1 MDRFLPLTISKTYN
15 IDQAVVEKI
24 IKEKDLKT
32 RQEIMNFF
40 ALNKDKIQTLF
51 QDNQIESIIN
61 EEFMDTQNIVLKQ
74 IPNLIVSKYQKA
86 NQDIIQS
93 YCNLMKEL
101 FPKQQEL
108 FNDISQNQLI
118 WPKYIGSLLIPIEV
132 SGLPSN
138 LQTNQE
144 LCINFGAFE
153 LDTKEVQYAKKKY
166 IFNVNI
172 ESLYIL
178 IYTKR
183 KEYLGKIDHRFFFI
197 WNILNTIQFA
207 NFRLFV
213 HKIESKNCL
222 QIRFDVFVTEKI
234 CSLSNEHKEQDKNVF
249 SKETLKDMSMED
261 QKKLVMQK
269 YASESIKVMK
279 TFLYVKET
287 TPAILTPIERSLD
300 LLGGIQYR
308 MHQRQSQGTLFQYV
322 PSKLVIKPGLL
333 GYYSDKT
340 QQTQNQQQIQQQQI
354 ITMLNQAEK
363 AGQDSFLKDMRERDL
378 EIQQINQVEEE
389 YKINESEIIKNKNV
403 QNAQNQKQKA
413 DIKSETANKCKDPKK
428 AKFKNGKQNEKAN
441 NENKLMPSEE
451 QEIQNSCNNIS
462 SEENGNI
469 EDENEND
476 DDAEDDKE
484 MNNQID
490 EDNFEIDDIMED
502 EQFLRNLDPNYGDQE
517 NEWQDIPDGINRVSS
532 STSSTTLNSDIGSL
546 LGVNDKQI
554 TDYFNLQD
562 PPSLFQTSLFEYQ
575 KQALT
580 WMLYKEKAITFEEAA
595 RPEIQER
602 PRELN
607 EFWCELLFLDGSL
620 MYFNEYSQSFSH
632 RFQKSEANLQNG
644 GILADEMGLGKTVMA
659 LSVIASNL
667 PKVDHKSSPV
677 IIGLNDQ
684 IKKKVKKNKNQKE
697 AQDMA
702 EAYEFKKRQGL
713 IRAGTLIILPLS
725 VLTQWVNEVNRHF
738 KKSSIFFFEYYDSK
752 SRSSPILHLYDIVF
766 TTYNILG
773 IEYKNYF
780 IAGAPQ
786 KTNLFNYYWHRI
798 ILDEAHI
805 IKGKGNNCSKGA
817 YNLQAE
823 NRWCMTGTPIHN
835 CFDDLYS
842 LIYFLKYDTF
852 QDYYWW
858 NKHINNC
865 ENNEE
870 VFKLLQNILKPILL
884 RRTKKSKYND
894 GSSIIKIPKKTQ
906 KILLIPFKK
915 AEKQIYDTLQHQSQK
930 LLKNILIDKTQFS
943 SNYLHIFSI
952 MTKLRQMCDHS
963 MLMLNKTPMIKIKQS
978 IDSLEQQ
985 ITLKKETSQN
995 TEAIAY
1001 NFFISRIVDNI
1012 MSDNNIQLN
1021 VNRNN
1026 NQQMQEQYQNNQIQQ
1041 RQQNNQFKNQ
1051 IKQNLIKKDLVE
1063 CFCAEPYE
1071 EEVAFLQ
1078 CGHYFHKNCI
1088 QQYFQSRQQNQNIP
1102 NCPICR
1108 EPFEEE
1114 QIKIINYQ
1122 QINEES
1128 KQLEPKLKQH
1138 VLQQIKDKQEKLK
1151 VLKVLSPDN
1160 SSKLQIIVKEV
1171 KKVQKMKEK
1180 VIIYSQFLSFLT
1192 YLQKVLND
1200 RDVKYTRL
1208 DGTMNKKDRATAIK
1222 TFSEYSEF
1230 TAILISLKAGAFGLN
1245 LVAANHVFICD
1256 PWYNPAIEEQ
1266 AIERCHRIG
1275 QTKRVQ
1281 VINFIMES
1289 SIEERILQCQKKKR
1303 SLIQNTLYIQKNNLS
1318 EQEKEQEIQAKM
1330 KEIRYIIG
1338 FDEDENQKEKNISQK
1353 DEEETIKEVKNQLY
1367 DDFDDGEET
1376 IVKEINV

>member
-24 IKEKDLKT
+24 IKEKELKS

-93 YCNLMKEL
+93 YCNLMREL
-101 FPKQQEL
+101 FPKQQDL

-118 WPKYIGSLLIPIEV
+118 WPKYIGSLLIPVEV
-132 SGLPSN
+132 SDLPSN
-138 LQTNQE
+138 LQANQE

-234 CSLSNEHKEQDKNVF
+234 CSLYAEHKEEDKNVF
-249 SKETLKDMSMED
+249 NKETLKEMSMED
-261 QKKLVMQK
+261 QKKLVMRK

-279 TFLYVKET
+279 AFLYVKET
-287 TPAILTPIERSLD
+287 IPAILTPIERSLD

-308 MHQRQSQGTLFQYV
+308 MQQRQSQGPLFSFI

-333 GYYSDKT
+333 GYYSDQA
-340 QQTQNQQQIQQQQI
+340 QQAQNQNQQQNEQQKI

-363 AGQDSFLKDMRERDL
+363 AGQDNFLKDMKERDL
-378 EIQQINQVEEE
+378 EIQQINQIEEE
-389 YKINESEIIKNKNV
+389 FKINESEIIKNKND
-403 QNAQNQKQKA
+403 QNAQNQKQKV
-413 DIKSETANKCKDPKK
+413 DIQNGATNKCKDPKK
-428 AKFKNGKQNEKAN
+428 AKFKNGKQSDQVNK
-441 NENKLMPSEE
+441 ENKMMPTEE
-451 QEIQNSCNNIS
+451 QEIQNSSSNIS
-462 SEENGNI
+462 SEENDNI
-469 EDENEND
+469 EEEND
-476 DDAEDDKE
+476 NEDDEDDEKD
-484 MNNQID
+484 NQID
-490 EDNFEIDDIMED
+490 QENCENNFDVFEGE
-502 EQFLRNLDPNYGDQE
+502 EFLRNLDPNYDNNQE
-517 NEWQDIPDGINRVSS
+517 NLWQEIPDGINRVSS

-546 LGVNDKQI
+546 LGVNDQQI
-554 TDYFNLQD
+554 TDYFNLQN

-575 KQALT
+575 QQALT
-580 WMLYKEKAITFEEAA
+580 WMLYKEKALTFEEAA

-602 PRELN
+602 PRQLN

-659 LSVIASNL
+659 LSLIASNL
-667 PKVDHKSSPV
+667 PKIDHKSNPL
-677 IIGLNDQ
+677 IIGINDQ
-684 IKKKVKKNKNQKE
+684 VKKKVKKNKNQKE
-697 AQDMA
+697 AQDMV
-702 EAYEFKKRQGL
+702 EAFEQKKKQGL

-725 VLTQWVNEVNRHF
+725 VLTQWCNEVNRHF
-738 KKSSIFFFEYYDSK
+738 KKSSLFYFEYYDSK

-773 IEYKNYF
+773 MEYKNYF

-798 ILDEAHI
+798 ILDEAHT

-865 ENNEE
+865 ENKEE
-870 VFKLLQNILKPILL
+870 VFKLLQNILRPILL

-915 AEKQIYDTLQHQSQK
+915 AERQIYDTLQRQSQK
-930 LLKNILIDKTQFS
+930 VLKNILIDKNQFS

-963 MLMLNKTPMIKIKQS
+963 MLMLNKIPMIKIKQQ
-978 IDSLEQQ
+978 IDTLEQQ
-985 ITLKKETSQN
+985 IAKNESTSI
-995 TEAIAY
+995 TEMQAY
-1001 NFFISRIVDNI
+1001 NIFISKIVDNI
-1012 MSDNNIQLN
+1012 MNDNDIYQFNA
-1021 VNRNN
+1021 N
-1026 NQQMQEQYQNNQIQQ
+1026 NQQRQQQQQNNYIQQ
-1041 RQQNNQFKNQ
+1041 RQQNIQFKAQ
-1051 IKQNLIKKDLVE
+1051 VQQSLIKKDLTE
-1063 CFCAEPYE
+1063 CFCTEPYE
-1071 EEVAFLQ
+1071 QEVALLQ
-1078 CGHYFHKNCI
+1078 CGHFFHMNCI
-1088 QQYFQSRQQNQNIP
+1088 QEMFRVQQNQNIVP
-1102 NCPICR
+1102 NCPMCR
-1108 EPFEEE
+1108 VPFEENQINKINFQ
-1114 QIKIINYQ
+1114 QIK
-1122 QINEES
+1122 EES
-1128 KQLEPKLKQH
+1128 KELEAKIKQQ
-1138 VLQQIKDKQEKLK
+1138 VIQQVKDKKEKLK
-1151 VLKVLSPDN
+1151 ILKVLSPDN

-1171 KKVQKMKEK
+1171 KKVQQMKEK

-1200 RDVKYTRL
+1200 RDVRYTRL

-1222 TFSEYSEF
+1222 TFSEQSEF

-1318 EQEKEQEIQAKM
+1318 ELEKEQEIQAKM

-1338 FDEDENQKEKNISQK
+1338 FDEDENQEEKNMTK
-1353 DEEETIKEVKNQLY
+1353 MDEEENIKEIKNQMY

-1376 IVKEINV
+1376 IVKEIDV

>member
-15 IDQAVVEKI
+15 IDQSVVEKI

-61 EEFMDTQNIVLKQ
+61 EEFMDTQNIVFKQ

-101 FPKQQEL
+101 FPKQQDL

-132 SGLPSN
+132 SDLPSN

-144 LCINFGAFE
+144 LCVNFGAFE
-153 LDTKEVQYAKKKY
+153 LETKEVQYIKKKY

-183 KEYLGKIDHRFFFI
+183 KEYIGKIDHRFFFI

-213 HKIESKNCL
+213 HKIDSKNCL

-234 CSLSNEHKEQDKNVF
+234 CSLSTQHKEEDKNIF

-261 QKKLVMQK
+261 QKKLVVQK

-279 TFLYVKET
+279 AFLYVKET
-287 TPAILTPIERSLD
+287 IPAILTPIERSLD

-308 MHQRQSQGTLFQYV
+308 MQQRQSQGALFSHI
-322 PSKLVIKPGLL
+322 PFKLVIRPGLL
-333 GYYSDKT
+333 GYYSDQAQKT
-340 QQTQNQQQIQQQQI
+340 QNQNQQQNDQQKI
-354 ITMLNQAEK
+354 IAMLNQAEK
-363 AGQDSFLKDMRERDL
+363 AGQDSFLKDIRERDL

-389 YKINESEIIKNKNV
+389 YKINENEILKNKNG
-403 QNAQNQKQKA
+403 QNAQNQKQK
-413 DIKSETANKCKDPKK
+413 DEIKSEAAKKCKDPKK
-428 AKFKNGKQNEKAN
+428 AKFKNGNQNEKV
-441 NENKLMPSEE
+441 NKQNKMMPLEE
-451 QEIQNSCNNIS
+451 QEIQNSNNNIS
-462 SEENGNI
+462 SEENDNI
-469 EDENEND
+469 EEEND
-476 DDAEDDKE
+476 DEDEDE
-484 MNNQID
+484 MNVQADEENYEINDILDD
-490 EDNFEIDDIMED
+490 ED
-502 EQFLRNLDPNYGDQE
+502 FLRNLDPNYGDQE
-517 NEWQDIPDGINRVSS
+517 NTWQDIPDGINRVSS
-532 STSSTTLNSDIGSL
+532 STSNTTLNSDIGSL

-602 PRELN
+602 PRQLN
-607 EFWCELLFLDGSL
+607 EFWSELSLLDGSL

-659 LSVIASNL
+659 LSLIASNL
-667 PKVDHKSSPV
+667 PKIDHKSSPV

-684 IKKKVKKNKNQKE
+684 VKKKVKKNKNLKE
-697 AQDMA
+697 DQDMV
-702 EAYEFKKRQGL
+702 EAYELKKRQGL

-725 VLTQWVNEVNRHF
+725 VLTQWANEVNRHF
-738 KKSSIFFFEYYDSK
+738 KKASIFYFEYYDSK

-773 IEYKNYF
+773 MEYKNYF
-780 IAGAPQ
+780 ISGAPQ

-798 ILDEAHI
+798 ILDEAHT

-865 ENNEE
+865 ENSEE

-915 AEKQIYDTLQHQSQK
+915 AERQIYDQLQYQSQK
-930 LLKNILIDKTQFS
+930 ILKNILIDKKQFS

-963 MLMLNKTPMIKIKQS
+963 LLMLNKIPMIKIKQA
-978 IDSLEQQ
+978 IESLEQQ
-985 ITLKKETSQN
+985 IVTKKETSQN
-995 TEAIAY
+995 TDAIAY
-1001 NFFISRIVDNI
+1001 NFFINRMVDNI
-1012 MSDNNIQLN
+1012 MSNDRDFQLD

-1026 NQQMQEQYQNNQIQQ
+1026 NPQIQNNQQ
-1041 RQQNNQFKNQ
+1041 RQQNNQFKNEVRKN
-1051 IKQNLIKKDLVE
+1051 IINKDFDE
-1063 CFCAEPYE
+1063 CFCAEAFE

-1078 CGHYFHKNCI
+1078 CGHYFHRNCI
-1088 QQYFQSRQQNQNIP
+1088 QQYLESQQNQNIIP
-1102 NCPICR
+1102 NCPNCR
-1108 EPFEEE
+1108 VPYEQD

-1122 QINEES
+1122 QIKEES
-1128 KQLEPKLKQH
+1128 KQLEPKLKQY
-1138 VLQQIKDKQEKLK
+1138 VLQQIKDKQEKIK

-1171 KKVQKMKEK
+1171 KKVQQMKEK
-1180 VIIYSQFLSFLT
+1180 VIIYSQFLTFLT
-1192 YLQKVLND
+1192 YLQKVLNE
-1200 RDVKYTRL
+1200 RDVRYTRL

-1222 TFSEYSEF
+1222 TFSEQSEF
-1230 TAILISLKAGAFGLN
+1230 TVILISLKAGAFGLN

-1256 PWYNPAIEEQ
+1256 PWYNPAIE
-1266 AIERCHRIG
+1266 
-1275 QTKRVQ
+1275 V
-1281 VINFIMES
+1281 FY
-1289 SIEERILQCQKKKR
+1289 QK
-1303 SLIQNTLYIQKNNLS
+1303 
-1318 EQEKEQEIQAKM
+1318 
-1330 KEIRYIIG
+1330 
-1338 FDEDENQKEKNISQK
+1338 
-1353 DEEETIKEVKNQLY
+1353 IKS
-1367 DDFDDGEET
+1367 
-1376 IVKEINV
+1376 